1 MSFVNV
7 VYTCIYVYV
16 SSRCHVV
23 NCTSDVSW
31 IYVFSFCRV
40 VIAQMDPSAN
50 QQQPLPMKH
59 MMSVPEK
66 IELTATGAYPSPQ
79 ASGLQD
85 TRVYRGM
92 RVPDKITLETAEE
105 GEEGGREGGE
115 GEGEG
120 GRGRQG
126 AGVSGG
132 LGGYFQQPQ

>member
-1 MSFVNV
+1 
-7 VYTCIYVYV
+7 
-16 SSRCHVV
+16 
-23 NCTSDVSW
+23 
-31 IYVFSFCRV
+31 
-40 VIAQMDPSAN
+40 
-50 QQQPLPMKH
+50 MKH

-79 ASGLQD
+79 ASGLRQD
-85 TRVYRGM
+85 TRVYHGM

-105 GEEGGREGGE
+105 GEEGGGE

-120 GRGRQG
+120 GRQG